1 MRVLGT
7 HYTMIFVVFLSN
19 TLDFAD
25 IVFVVITGGIL
36 YDIS

>member
-7 HYTMIFVVFLSN
+7 HYTMIFVVSLSN